1 MTDRTYLMIK
11 QSPPLHG
18 TLELIGAKNA
28 VLVIIASL
36 LLARGASTLRNVPR
50 SADVLHMIA
59 LLEELGA
66 IVCFDTQAHTLSVDT
81 SNVTRWQVSPA
92 IMGKMRASVLVM
104 GPLLALFG
112 RADIA
117 LPGGCVIGQRPIDLH
132 CVGFEQMGATISQ
145 EKAYLTAHAL
155 HLKGATIFLDYPS
168 VGATENIMMAAVK
181 ADGVT
186 RIINAALEPEVMDLI
201 AVLTKMGAC
210 IEIQSPGM
218 IIVTGV
224 QDLYPVD
231 HTVIMDR
238 LEAGALLLAA
248 AITGGSISLAQ
259 APAFALD
266 AVIAKL
272 DQMGHSLTVGT
283 GGIGIQLTATKS
295 PRAVS
300 FKTAPYPGFPTDL
313 QAPMMALQCFADGES
328 VVEETV
334 FENRLLHVHELA
346 KMGAHVSVH
355 HNTARIKGVDRLTGT
370 HVVATDIR
378 ASCALM
384 LAGLVAHGTTT
395 MTGVSHWLRGYDNL
409 EHKLTALG
417 ANIVLHH
424 EKNDGAALLGMPS
437 VGSHEGRV

>member
-1 MTDRTYLMIK
+1 MMTDRNYLMIK
-11 QSPPLHG
+11 QSPPLQG

-36 LLARGASTLRNVPR
+36 LLARGASVLCNVPR

-66 IVCFDTQAHTLSVDT
+66 TVFFDVHTHTLSVDT

-92 IMGKMRASVLVM
+92 IMRKMRASVLVM

-112 RADIA
+112 KADIA

-132 CVGFEQMGATISQ
+132 CIGFERMGAAICQ
-145 EKAYLTAHAL
+145 QAEYLTAQAA
-155 HLKGATIFLDYPS
+155 HLKGAAIFLDYPS

-186 RIINAALEPEVMDLI
+186 RIINASLEPEVMDLMS
-201 AVLTKMGAC
+201 VLTKMGAC
-210 IEIQSPGM
+210 IEIQSPG
-218 IIVTGV
+218 IIVITGV
-224 QDLYPVD
+224 QDLYPVE

-248 AITGGSISLAQ
+248 AITGGQISLPQ

-272 DQMGHSLTVGT
+272 DQMGHSLTVGD
-283 GGIGIQLTATKS
+283 GGIGIALIATKS

-300 FKTAPYPGFPTDL
+300 FKTGPYPGFPTDL

-334 FENRLLHVHELA
+334 FENRLLHTTELV
-346 KMGAHVSVH
+346 KMGAFITVH
-355 HNTARIKGVDRLTGT
+355 NNTARIKGVDILRGMP
-370 HVVATDIR
+370 VVATDIR

-384 LAGLVAHGTTT
+384 LAGLVAQGTTT
-395 MTGVSHWLRGYDNL
+395 MMGVSHWLRGYDNL
-409 EHKLTALG
+409 EHKLSALG
-417 ANIVLHH
+417 AHITLHQNSGVDRGGMSAVGAQ
-424 EKNDGAALLGMPS
+424 EK
-437 VGSHEGRV
+437 RV